1 MDSCPCTVTFDV
13 ESYENG
19 TCHVEA
25 TSPSGAT
32 FRADVDVFAAI
43 VTNDIC
49 VPTQLVDPGQSM
61 ITVDFSSTADAGLP
75 EGGRD

>member
-1 MDSCPCTVTFDV
+1 MDTCACAVTI
-13 ESYENG
+13 EIETYENG

-32 FRADVDVFAAI
+32 FRADVDVRAAI
-43 VTNDIC
+43 VTNEIC

-61 ITVDFSSTADAGLP
+61 ITVDFSSMADAGLP
-75 EGGRD
+75 EAGRD